1 MAFEKGQR
9 LSLLVE
15 AGAAR
20 YAIDATH
27 VLEVSPPDEGGE
39 TLRGHLHLRDLSV
52 LLGGPP
58 EARPGTVIV
67 LDTSPTLAV
76 RVKRVIE
83 VADIAEK
90 PRHQLPSRLVSRLEP
105 AVRGVIEAN
114 GSLYFELDVETA
126 ARGLEADPPEL
137 IEGGRIPTAPEPE
150 RALVFESHG
159 CRLAV
164 PLSSVS
170 QVVTAG
176 DRVCPLP
183 HEGPLK
189 GLVLHQQHLWPAF
202 SVPGMAGGSSAI
214 EPLAVLVEVEG
225 EGLGLLASKAFG
237 VMNRGSL
244 QGADVLDLPRLFS

>member
-9 LSLLVE
+9 LSLLLE

-27 VLEVSPPDEGGE
+27 VLEVSPPDDNGE
-39 TLRGHLHLRDLSV
+39 SLHGHLHLKDLSA

-58 EARPGTVIV
+58 ETRPGTAVV

-83 VADIAEK
+83 VSDVAEK
-90 PRHQLPSRLVSRLEP
+90 PRHPLPRRLIRRLEP
-105 AVRGVIEAN
+105 AVRGVIEVSGA
-114 GSLYFELDVETA
+114 LYFELDVEA
-126 ARGLEADPPEL
+126 AVRGIEADPPEL
-137 IEGGRIPTAPEPE
+137 LEGGRVPLAPEPD
-150 RALVFESHG
+150 RALVFESQG
-159 CRLAV
+159 TRFAV

-170 QVVTAG
+170 QVVSAG
-176 DRVCPLP
+176 DRLCPLP

-202 SVPGMAGGSSAI
+202 SVPGMTGGSSQV

-225 EGLGLLASKAFG
+225 EGLGLLATRAFG
-237 VMNRGSL
+237 VSARGAL
-244 QGADVLDLPRLFS
+244 QGAHVLDLPRLFS

>member
-1 MAFEKGQR
+1 VAFEKGQR

-27 VLEVSPPDEGGE
+27 VLEVSPPDASGE
-39 TLRGHLHLRDLSV
+39 SLHGHLHLKDLSA

-58 EARPGTVIV
+58 EQRPGTAVV

-76 RVKRVIE
+76 RVKRVFE
-83 VADIAEK
+83 VSDVAEK
-90 PRHQLPSRLVSRLEP
+90 PRHPLPRRLVRRLEP
-105 AVRGVIEAN
+105 AVRGVLEVN
-114 GSLYFELDVETA
+114 GMLFFELEVETA

-137 IEGGRIPTAPEPE
+137 LEGGHLPVATEPE
-150 RALVFESHG
+150 RALVFESQKQ
-159 CRLAV
+159 RLAV

-170 QVVTAG
+170 QVVKAG
-176 DRVCPLP
+176 SSLCALP

-202 SVPGMAGGSSAI
+202 SVPGMTGGHSEI
-214 EPLAVLVEVEG
+214 EPLVVLVEVEG
-225 EGLGLLASKAFG
+225 EGLGLLASRAFG
-237 VMNRGSL
+237 VSARGEL
-244 QGADVLDLPRLFS
+244 QGAQVLDLPRLFS